1 MLAQKLGQLQPFL
14 VYYHRNAWANL
25 HCLCQ
30 SNTFLARQTHEKMWT
45 PTEKCFHSSFAEGGT
60 ARQAGRERAL
70 SPARSDRRMLGTSPM
85 PAGPRETL
93 YQASFSPRGSPRG
106 QVGRY
111 AAGRN
116 RYGVQG
122 VHLNPLGLFLNYNP
136 LGLFLR
142 TSILFV

>member
-1 MLAQKLGQLQPFL
+1 MHGPTCIF
-14 VYYHRNAWANL
+14 WANL
-25 HCLCQ
+25 IPFSLG
-30 SNTFLARQTHEKMWT
+30 QTHEKMWT

-60 ARQAGRERAL
+60 ARQAGREQAL
-70 SPARSDRRMLGTSPM
+70 SPARSDRRMLGTSTT

-122 VHLNPLGLFLNYNP
+122 VHLNPLGLFLC
-136 LGLFLR
+136 
-142 TSILFV
+142 TSILCIWSILSACLPS